1 METRCSLS
9 NLQNILCGESR
20 GMSTNVN
27 LLEFTEDIHI
37 HLVSCHLS
45 KSSLKEY
52 EIILA
57 RADLSHL
64 EKEQLKSSLPKSS
77 KHSSLILETSSFLL
91 ISRTCR
97 KKTLLYKGLGAM
109 LLIFSYPRK
118 CTNVLFGTLVQIGS
132 RKHFKHHAGK
142 GRLYE
147 GRIMLF

>member
-1 METRCSLS
+1 LVSGFS

-20 GMSTNVN
+20 GMSINVN
-27 LLEFTEDIHI
+27 LLECTEDIHI

-57 RADLSHL
+57 RADLFHL
-64 EKEQLKSSLPKSS
+64 ENEQLKSSLPKSS

-97 KKTLLYKGLGAM
+97 EKTLLQRSWSNAV
-109 LLIFSYPRK
+109 IFSYPRK

-132 RKHFKHHAGK
+132 RKHFKHHGGK

>member
-1 METRCSLS
+1 METCCSLS
-9 NLQNILCGESR
+9 NLQNILCGESC

-57 RADLSHL
+57 RADLFHL

-97 KKTLLYKGLGAM
+97 GKTLLQRSWSNAVNLQLSEEVHKRTVWNTCSDW
-109 LLIFSYPRK
+109 IS
-118 CTNVLFGTLVQIGS
+118 
-132 RKHFKHHAGK
+132 
-142 GRLYE
+142 
-147 GRIMLF
+147 